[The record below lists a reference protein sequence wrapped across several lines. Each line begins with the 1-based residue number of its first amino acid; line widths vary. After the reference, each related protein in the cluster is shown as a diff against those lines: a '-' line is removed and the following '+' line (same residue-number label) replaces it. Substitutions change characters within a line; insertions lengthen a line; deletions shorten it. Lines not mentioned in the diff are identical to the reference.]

1 MAAGDRAHSLS
12 NRIALLWTVAAVVL
26 GLAVLVVNRGPLYYF
41 DSAGY
46 YLQGNGILSFFAP
59 EDVGRSGGGEASGEE
74 DEAGVTISRSPVYAL
89 FIAAAWNIGALAV
102 ANVFN
107 LVAVFGAAFLLA
119 RAVLRNAT
127 PSLSTLTLTS
137 APIAIAALTSL
148 SFYVAYVM
156 PDTFIGIAILLAA
169 ALAAF
174 SQHMRPWEIILA
186 FLLLA
191 FAVVVHRSHLLVI
204 LLLVPFAILGA
215 IIAAGKRGWIAAGLM
230 SLAVVV
236 GFAEIKSYSFAAQE
250 VAGQDVIV
258 PPFLTARIIE
268 DGPGYTYLQE
278 NCPEVGIATCA
289 LAEALTWSDDPFRL
303 TAAHIAFE
311 TTEQLGSYKLM
322 TPENQRLVSAEQ
334 HAFYLRVFAAYP
346 LEVITAV
353 LRNTMIQTT
362 DVSIRMTIPD
372 DTTMSMVL
380 RTTDPDIDFGT
391 LPTSRDWIET
401 VDRVHAVIYLI
412 SLAAI
417 LLLVVWPGRATRQIR
432 VFAGL
437 VLIAILINA
446 FVCGAVSQPA
456 PRYGARV
463 AWLLPFLATVMVLV
477 AFAPRKAPTETE
489 FDRRMRSIA

>member
-1 MAAGDRAHSLS
+1 M
-12 NRIALLWTVAAVVL
+12 I
-26 GLAVLVVNRGPLYYF
+26 NRGPLYYF

-59 EDVGRSGGGEASGEE
+59 EETGGNGGGEATEAE

-89 FIAAAWNIGALAV
+89 LIAAAWNVGALAL

-119 RAVLRNAT
+119 RAVARNAA

-137 APIAIAALTSL
+137 APIAIACLTSL

-174 SQHMRPWEIILA
+174 SQHMRPWEIVLA

-191 FAVVVHRSHLLVI
+191 FALVVHRSHLLIV
-204 LLLVPFAILGA
+204 LLLVPFAVVGA

-230 SLAVVV
+230 SFAVVL

-268 DGPGYTYLQE
+268 DGPGYVYLQE
-278 NCPEVGIATCA
+278 NCPEIEIATCA

-311 TTEQLGSYKLM
+311 TSEQLGSYKLM
-322 TPENQRLVSAEQ
+322 TPENQRRVSAEQ

-346 LEVITAV
+346 LDVIAAV
-353 LRNTMIQTT
+353 LRNTLIQTT
-362 DVSIRMTIPD
+362 DVSIRMTVPD
-372 DTTMSMVL
+372 DTTMKMVH
-380 RTTDPDIDFGT
+380 RTTDPEIDFGT
-391 LPTSRDWIET
+391 LPESREWIET
-401 VDRVHAVIYLI
+401 VDRVHEILYLI

-417 LLLVVWPGRATRQIR
+417 LVLIVLPGRATRQMR

-437 VLIAILINA
+437 MIIGILINA

-456 PRYGARV
+456 LRYGARV
-463 AWLLPFLATVMVLV
+463 AWLLPFLATVMALV
-477 AFAPRKAPTETE
+477 AFAPRKEPTETE
-489 FDRRMRSIA
+489 FDRRMRSLA